1 MTNPAH
7 HNYHNYLELSP
18 NEIFESDLTPAA
30 SWWQRQG
37 IRFKTT
43 VLAIALGTMPTLAIG
58 SVSYYFAANSIAEQS
73 TSLRKTLV
81 GDLQN
86 QVNVFMSDRFKD
98 IEMMATLPI
107 FTDSQLGK
115 IATTADKSAALQ
127 RIQDAYGIYNSI
139 AVFDAQGDLIAKTD
153 GKSLGNHLNRSYIQ
167 AAIKADGAVISQPR
181 ISTSSGV
188 FSVYTAAPIKDKV
201 TGETIGF
208 VRARMPVAVLKELLQ
223 DYTTEGGEYY
233 LLNSQGEIFL
243 GSAGEYVIKTKS
255 DNSQVTDQTF
265 DYEAIKASNIFPDV
279 EELWNSSSLAA
290 STAVNSQTK
299 TDQFLTY
306 APSQAVTG
314 LPELNWQAIMAT
326 ETAIVF
332 APQEKL
338 RLVFMLGTGLV
349 VLGVGAIAYI
359 LANRILRPVLQ
370 AANVVQKI
378 GRGDFATRVPIT
390 GADEIAQLGD
400 DINRMAA
407 QLANFIQTQT
417 LITQQSESI
426 KNITVRLATTDHQG
440 EVFELAVQESFQILN
455 PERVVYCQFS
465 ERGTATIVAECVAQ
479 GYPAIGQTNLNSNL
493 ATKYQTKDRQYKLEV
508 EVISNI
514 AEADLPQ
521 AMSQHL
527 TALGVK
533 SGLIAPI
540 VIESQVDGLLIVHK
554 SSSSYSWLDE
564 EVKFMTQVAN
574 QVSSAATRLTLLE
587 QQKIAEIKAKSAQEA
602 IQSRAVTFLQE
613 VYDVSE
619 GDLTIRAKVT
629 EDEIGTIAD
638 SYNSTIESLQKLVNQ
653 TKVAAIEVQTNTTA
667 NDLAVQSLAQETV
680 IQAMAIHRMLEQI
693 KGMEQ
698 SINLVATQATQAE
711 DFVKQAT
718 LTINSGDQAMNRT
731 VAEINT
737 VQNTVIQTATKAEKL
752 GESSQEISQAVNLI
766 SRFAAQ
772 THLLAL
778 KASIEAARAG
788 EQGKGFAVIADEVR
802 SLATQSAEAT
812 AEIETL
818 VSKIQLETSE
828 VVAAMNKG
836 AAQIASGSELVQQTR
851 QSLTSVTEVS
861 NEISNLVS
869 SITEAT
875 QQQSQTTAEVSQN
888 IVDVAAIA
896 ENNSHS
902 ATKLTTS
909 IKDLSIIAEKL
920 RSGIAKFKT

>member
-1 MTNPAH
+1 
-7 HNYHNYLELSP
+7 
-18 NEIFESDLTPAA
+18 
-30 SWWQRQG
+30 
-37 IRFKTT
+37 
-43 VLAIALGTMPTLAIG
+43 
-58 SVSYYFAANSIAEQS
+58 
-73 TSLRKTLV
+73 
-81 GDLQN
+81 
-86 QVNVFMSDRFKD
+86 
-98 IEMMATLPI
+98 
-107 FTDSQLGK
+107 
-115 IATTADKSAALQ
+115 
-127 RIQDAYGIYNSI
+127 
-139 AVFDAQGDLIAKTD
+139 
-153 GKSLGNHLNRSYIQ
+153 
-167 AAIKADGAVISQPR
+167 
-181 ISTSSGV
+181 
-188 FSVYTAAPIKDKV
+188 
-201 TGETIGF
+201 
-208 VRARMPVAVLKELLQ
+208 
-223 DYTTEGGEYY
+223 
-233 LLNSQGEIFL
+233 
-243 GSAGEYVIKTKS
+243 
-255 DNSQVTDQTF
+255 
-265 DYEAIKASNIFPDV
+265 
-279 EELWNSSSLAA
+279 
-290 STAVNSQTK
+290 
-299 TDQFLTY
+299 
-306 APSQAVTG
+306 
-314 LPELNWQAIMAT
+314 
-326 ETAIVF
+326 
-332 APQEKL
+332 
-338 RLVFMLGTGLV
+338 
-349 VLGVGAIAYI
+349 
-359 LANRILRPVLQ
+359 
-370 AANVVQKI
+370 
-378 GRGDFATRVPIT
+378 
-390 GADEIAQLGD
+390 
-400 DINRMAA
+400 
-407 QLANFIQTQT
+407 
-417 LITQQSESI
+417 
-426 KNITVRLATTDHQG
+426 
-440 EVFELAVQESFQILN
+440 
-455 PERVVYCQFS
+455 
-465 ERGTATIVAECVAQ
+465 
-479 GYPAIGQTNLNSNL
+479 
-493 ATKYQTKDRQYKLEV
+493 
-508 EVISNI
+508 
-514 AEADLPQ
+514 
-521 AMSQHL
+521 
-527 TALGVK
+527 
-533 SGLIAPI
+533 
-540 VIESQVDGLLIVHK
+540 
-554 SSSSYSWLDE
+554 
-564 EVKFMTQVAN
+564 
-574 QVSSAATRLTLLE
+574 
-587 QQKIAEIKAKSAQEA
+587 
-602 IQSRAVTFLQE
+602 LQE

>member
-1 MTNPAH
+1 
-7 HNYHNYLELSP
+7 
-18 NEIFESDLTPAA
+18 
-30 SWWQRQG
+30 
-37 IRFKTT
+37 
-43 VLAIALGTMPTLAIG
+43 
-58 SVSYYFAANSIAEQS
+58 
-73 TSLRKTLV
+73 
-81 GDLQN
+81 
-86 QVNVFMSDRFKD
+86 
-98 IEMMATLPI
+98 
-107 FTDSQLGK
+107 
-115 IATTADKSAALQ
+115 
-127 RIQDAYGIYNSI
+127 
-139 AVFDAQGDLIAKTD
+139 
-153 GKSLGNHLNRSYIQ
+153 
-167 AAIKADGAVISQPR
+167 
-181 ISTSSGV
+181 
-188 FSVYTAAPIKDKV
+188 
-201 TGETIGF
+201 
-208 VRARMPVAVLKELLQ
+208 
-223 DYTTEGGEYY
+223 
-233 LLNSQGEIFL
+233 
-243 GSAGEYVIKTKS
+243 
-255 DNSQVTDQTF
+255 
-265 DYEAIKASNIFPDV
+265 
-279 EELWNSSSLAA
+279 
-290 STAVNSQTK
+290 
-299 TDQFLTY
+299 
-306 APSQAVTG
+306 
-314 LPELNWQAIMAT
+314 
-326 ETAIVF
+326 
-332 APQEKL
+332 
-338 RLVFMLGTGLV
+338 
-349 VLGVGAIAYI
+349 
-359 LANRILRPVLQ
+359 
-370 AANVVQKI
+370 
-378 GRGDFATRVPIT
+378 
-390 GADEIAQLGD
+390 
-400 DINRMAA
+400 
-407 QLANFIQTQT
+407 
-417 LITQQSESI
+417 
-426 KNITVRLATTDHQG
+426 
-440 EVFELAVQESFQILN
+440 
-455 PERVVYCQFS
+455 
-465 ERGTATIVAECVAQ
+465 
-479 GYPAIGQTNLNSNL
+479 
-493 ATKYQTKDRQYKLEV
+493 
-508 EVISNI
+508 
-514 AEADLPQ
+514 
-521 AMSQHL
+521 
-527 TALGVK
+527 
-533 SGLIAPI
+533 
-540 VIESQVDGLLIVHK
+540 
-554 SSSSYSWLDE
+554 
-564 EVKFMTQVAN
+564 
-574 QVSSAATRLTLLE
+574 
-587 QQKIAEIKAKSAQEA
+587 
-602 IQSRAVTFLQE
+602 LQE

-680 IQAMAIHRMLEQI
+680 IQAMAINRMLEQI